1 MRKIA
6 LAISILAL
14 VVSVAV
20 FVDVS
25 HSTRPRDELLFRTY
39 DDPDT
44 YRAGDFYPPA
54 RWCGDN
60 TNRLNGATGEW
71 TQGPFD
77 DCCKYVI
84 TRIAYDGETRRIDG
98 GTSSCY
104 AVYGTRHQEGAE
116 RP

>member
-39 DDPDT
+39 DDPKM
-44 YRAGDFYPPA
+44 YEIGALYPDA
-54 RWCGDN
+54 RWCSDN
-60 TNRLNGATGEW
+60 ASRWNGATGEW

-77 DCCKYVI
+77 NCCKYII
-84 TRIAYDGETRRIDG
+84 TRVVCEGETQRIDG

-104 AVYGTRHQEGAE
+104 AVYGVQRE
-116 RP
+116 RETE